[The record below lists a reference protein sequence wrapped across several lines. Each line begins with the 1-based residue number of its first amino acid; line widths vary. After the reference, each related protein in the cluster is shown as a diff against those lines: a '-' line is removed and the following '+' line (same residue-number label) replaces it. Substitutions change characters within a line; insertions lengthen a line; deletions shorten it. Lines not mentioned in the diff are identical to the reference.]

1 MDEKPLQIALECST
15 KGLASPKFFL
25 RTSLTKQKGGRK
37 TSHRT
42 NKFTSYV
49 GSLLSKSYGSLPD
62 AGSLEVLTVASGHGT
77 REKRTSQ
84 LLEADQASIDSFGSG
99 KSSSSGKN
107 GRAVLKASTTPSSK
121 RKKSLTHTLSNQETC
136 SSLGSSPTLQQ
147 SPGASPLGSPRK
159 VSRPKSVMSKFINRS
174 LRIGKKPKDS
184 EAPGEGITPHEEEQN
199 VTTVI
204 STLVSPLPVERRF
217 TMSVVIQI
225 YFTDSRKA
233 QLYKSVL
240 VSEKSTTLEVITQAL
255 ERYNMKL
262 SDPKDFSLFEV
273 IGKWQ
278 DVTQTLHGY
287 KLSHSDAR
295 VASGSTTAPPGSY
308 SPLSSRQRVTAV
320 EEFIV
325 CYARELSS
333 RESPYSAQYYLTTQD
348 GYTRRFELRPKMK
361 SKPLPIPAHLS
372 SSSSYERQ
380 RTISLP
386 NSLPVVQLPDSPLG
400 IFGDTAHRRRKGGR
414 RNRMFEQPTQQEE
427 VLGTPTIV
435 LPSTA
440 VLIPGQGSC
449 NADGEDIVKGSEVQG
464 DAGPQEIP
472 INLHPVHPVDFSAL
486 RCGSPDSG
494 VVFSKE
500 QANSTKSSISS
511 EQENVATTPSC
522 SLYPASSIDGAFL
535 LSLELCCPEKEF
547 LAHKLKSSVT
557 NVTSHAAAEAQNTTE
572 TTSESLDA
580 ERIVLHSLEY
590 ADRSQPLCR
599 IQRYSKN
606 QESATD
612 TQSHFDYDIQVSDE
626 TTLVTVNGSRV
637 QQSAALCH
645 GDLVAIDRNYLF
657 LFQDYS
663 SVSGDGLL
671 GYRWA
676 PHPLEDVVRDQHT
689 TGFTT
694 EMTATNPEG
703 EEERNGGIAQPE
715 CQNGSRKV
723 GRQETV
729 SRTVRTPVSQGSSD
743 RSATQTPTEP
753 GPNEFSKVRQI
764 HQGDETASRI
774 LPVIALNGTQMGTP
788 ELTHTRNLSMD
799 SNFEVSDVFE
809 PDNLETS
816 TPRRSATPPARG
828 VQQPGR
834 RRSQSSPSST
844 LPRDRK
850 LMFSFNVSEED
861 TLLSHLLSK
870 QDFVTAS
877 SPSSCKL
884 APAYI
889 LAMCVEYSLRC
900 NGPAATGRF
909 VRKASERIQEVI
921 WVSGHFCYTL
931 CYSSVYYG
939 IYAR

>member
-1 MDEKPLQIALECST
+1 MDEKPLQIALDCST

-25 RTSLTKQKGGRK
+25 RTSLTKQKGSRK
-37 TSHRT
+37 TSHKA

-99 KSSSSGKN
+99 KSSSSSKN
-107 GRAVLKASTTPSSK
+107 GRAKLKSSTTPSGK
-121 RKKSLTHTLSNQETC
+121 RKKSLTHTLSNQETS
-136 SSLGSSPTLQQ
+136 SSLSSSPTFQQ

-159 VSRPKSVMSKFINRS
+159 VSRPKAVMSKFINRS
-174 LRIGKKPKDS
+174 LRTGRKSKDPQAPS
-184 EAPGEGITPHEEEQN
+184 EGTVPHEEEQT
-199 VTTVI
+199 VTTVV

-225 YFTDSRKA
+225 YFTDARKA

-240 VSEKSTTLEVITQAL
+240 VSEKSTTREVITQAL

-287 KLSHSDAR
+287 KLSQSDGR
-295 VASGSTTAPPGSY
+295 VASGSTTVPPGSY
-308 SPLSSRQRVTAV
+308 SPFSSHQRVTAV

-325 CYARELSS
+325 CYARELSP
-333 RESPYSAQYYLTTQD
+333 RESPYSAQYYLTTQE
-348 GYTRRFELRPKMK
+348 GYTRRFELRQKRQ

-372 SSSSYERQ
+372 SSSGYERQ

-414 RNRMFEQPTQQEE
+414 RNRTFEQTNQQEE
-427 VLGTPTIV
+427 ALGTPEID
-435 LPSTA
+435 LPSTTA
-440 VLIPGQGSC
+440 LIPGQERS
-449 NADGEDIVKGSEVQG
+449 NAVGEETVKGNEVHG
-464 DAGPQEIP
+464 DAGPEEIP

-511 EQENVATTPSC
+511 EQEHITTPPSC
-522 SLYPASSIDGAFL
+522 SLYSASGVDGAFL
-535 LSLELCCPEKEF
+535 LSLKLCCPEKEF
-547 LAHKLKSSVT
+547 LVHKLQNSITS
-557 NVTSHAAAEAQNTTE
+557 VTSHATVAAQNTTE
-572 TTSESLDA
+572 STSEALDA

-590 ADRSQPLCR
+590 ANHSQPLCR

-606 QESATD
+606 QESAAD
-612 TQSHFDYDIQVSDE
+612 TQSCFNYHIQVSDE
-626 TTLVTVNGSRV
+626 AVLVTVNGSRV
-637 QQSAALCH
+637 QQSAVLCH
-645 GDLVAIDRNYLF
+645 GDLVAIDKNYLF

-663 SVSGDGLL
+663 SISGDGLL
-671 GYRWA
+671 SYRWA
-676 PHPLEDVVRDQHT
+676 PHALEDMPRDQRT
-689 TGFTT
+689 PSLTT
-694 EMTATNPEG
+694 EMTATNPE
-703 EEERNGGIAQPE
+703 EEGERNGGIAQLE
-715 CQNGSRKV
+715 HQKVSRKV
-723 GRQETV
+723 GRQETT
-729 SRTVRTPVSQGSSD
+729 SRTVSTPVSQGSSD
-743 RSATQTPTEP
+743 RSATQTPTELRP
-753 GPNEFSKVRQI
+753 SEFSKVRQI

-774 LPVIALNGTQMGTP
+774 LPVIALNGTQMGNP
-788 ELTHTRNLSMD
+788 ELVHTRNLSMD
-799 SNFEVSDVFE
+799 SSFEVSDVFE
-809 PDNLETS
+809 PENFETS
-816 TPRRSATPPARG
+816 TPHRAATPPAHG
-828 VQQPGR
+828 VQQTGR

-850 LMFSFNVSEED
+850 LMFSFNVAEED

-900 NGPAATGRF
+900 NGPVATGRF

-921 WVSGHFCYTL
+921 WVSHRHGHFQ
-931 CYSSVYYG
+931 
-939 IYAR
+939 